1 MGGNMQ
7 DKSGGNIMSETK
19 PESKIMDTLKV
30 YQWSEFKELN
40 GWRETVPEY
49 VKDYVPVNVY
59 MR

>member
-1 MGGNMQ
+1 
-7 DKSGGNIMSETK
+7 
-19 PESKIMDTLKV
+19 
-30 YQWSEFKELN
+30 LN

>member
-1 MGGNMQ
+1 
-7 DKSGGNIMSETK
+7 MSETK
-19 PESKIMDTLKV
+19 AESKIRDTLKV

>member
-1 MGGNMQ
+1 M
-7 DKSGGNIMSETK
+7 KY
-19 PESKIMDTLKV
+19 KV
-30 YQWSEFKELN
+30 GDLYKLWKRMEFKELN

>member
-1 MGGNMQ
+1 MTKEQKDMGK
-7 DKSGGNIMSETK
+7 DR
-19 PESKIMDTLKV
+19 L
-30 YQWSEFKELN
+30 SEFKELN